1 MALTQIST
9 AGVKDDAVTSGKI
22 PANAVG
28 SSELA
33 DNAVD
38 TAAIV
43 DQAVDLTKL
52 PHGTSSNDGK
62 FLRANNGADPSFE
75 SIPAGITI
83 NNQAD
88 NRVITATGTTD
99 TLNGESNVVIDS
111 SGRLMIGTTTE
122 GNGDGDDLTIATSG
136 RTGMTIRSADDDYGN
151 IFFSDSTSG
160 ASEYV
165 GKIQYYHADNTM
177 RFATNSTDRVRLESG
192 GNLKILDGDLVIGA
206 SGHGIDF
213 SDTSD
218 ASGMTSELLD
228 DYEEGTWTPTFVST
242 GATFSYNHQYG
253 YYQKVGNTV
262 HVSFYITLSNSSPL
276 SGTTTNNLNI
286 AVPFQAT
293 NATRYEAA
301 CCFSMIY
308 KFNLNGGASDIL
320 LTGRLYSGESK
331 INLLAQFD
339 DAAGYAYPAVKAD
352 QPGCGLA
359 GSITYRVHE

>member
-228 DYEEGTWTPTFVST
+228 DYEEGTFTPNWDAGGGV
-242 GATFSYNHQYG
+242 TFSYNHQYG
-253 YYQKVGNTV
+253 FYTKIGDTVTFQIYLMGHASTITSGNSGNGVVIQGLPYTILNHSRYYPAFTIGRTY
-262 HVSFYITLSNSSPL
+262 HVQLNDNKRLYAYGDSNSTNIRL
-276 SGTTTNNLNI
+276 IQEENDTTGT
-286 AVPFQAT
+286 
-293 NATRYEAA
+293 
-301 CCFSMIY
+301 
-308 KFNLNGGASDIL
+308 L
-320 LTGRLYSGESK
+320 LT
-331 INLLAQFD
+331 
-339 DAAGYAYPAVKAD
+339 AVQLD
-352 QPGCGLA
+352 RNPSLMQVGGV
-359 GSITYRVHE
+359 YRV